1 MFQLS
6 KKRIILIIVVWILLL
21 ASTTGVTWYL
31 YKDNDNRSKQVNN
44 MKPYYNELDYY
55 TFYDENDLKVNKR
68 YIDEERKY
76 QRYEY
81 IEISGLRNKKL
92 QNKIN
97 KELYD
102 TVKEGSN
109 NNATSIHSRLYLNA
123 FNILSVMIETYYDDK
138 DITKEFYNYDLNTGD
153 YIKFD
158 DLFTNTSNIFSIVYD
173 GCYNKLSTDISFSL
187 LSLNKQ
193 IQAAK
198 IYNENGAVS
207 QYYVNKSLDELEQ
220 EKKSYEEKMTNIEN
234 LSIEYSKQVM
244 DISEKNFLI
253 TNYGIILYDEDNKE
267 ITIRARNNME
277 YMAYYEKYMN
287 NKNLYEKDN
296 VGLNNLFL
304 SGNNN
309 AYLTYNRVEK
319 VKDYALIDFEKWD
332 IDVNDNEINY
342 IDKKINEYKNKLDK
356 NLFSY
361 ININSNYNSYS
372 DSNIDSLYGN
382 IILCTMSKDY
392 YNSVYYKKLF
402 LIKENTMYSYN
413 NYYKD
418 DNIKCNN
425 QNVGVIYVNDML
437 YDKVEDIFKDDFDYQ
452 GYLIAEYYKSIKE
465 LYDEGKLDE
474 LKSKFN
480 FGFTGYAAI
489 YIDYLDNNS
498 DTYSEV
504 DVTVSIDKVPKEY
517 LKIDISLS

>member
-6 KKRIILIIVVWILLL
+6 KKRIFIIIVVWIFLLVI
-21 ASTTGVTWYL
+21 TGGVTWYL
-31 YKDNDNRSKQVNN
+31 NKNNNEKTKQVDNI
-44 MKPYYNELDYY
+44 KPYYNKLDYY
-55 TFYDENDLKVNKR
+55 TFYDENDLKIEKK
-68 YIDEERKY
+68 YINQKKEY
-76 QRYEY
+76 QRYEC
-81 IEISGLRNKKL
+81 IEISGLKNKKIE
-92 QNKIN
+92 NKIN

-102 TVKEGSN
+102 TVKEAID
-109 NNATSIHSRLYLNA
+109 NNATSVHSRLYLNA
-123 FNILSVMIETYYDDK
+123 FNILSIMVDSYYEGK
-138 DITKEFYNYDLNTGD
+138 DAVKNFYNYDLNTGD

-158 DLFTNTSNIFSIVYD
+158 NLFTNTANVFSIIYS

-220 EKKSYEEKMTNIEN
+220 EKNNYEEQMANIEN
-234 LSIEYSKQVM
+234 LAIQYSKEVM

-253 TNYGIILYDEDNKE
+253 TNYGIILYDNDNKE
-267 ITIRARNNME
+267 ITIRARDNME
-277 YMAYYEKYMN
+277 YMAYYEKYVN
-287 NKNLYEKDN
+287 NKNIYEKDN

-332 IDVNDNEINY
+332 IDAYDNEISY
-342 IDKKINEYKNKLDK
+342 IDNKINEYKNKLDK
-356 NLFSY
+356 DLFSY
-361 ININSNYNSYS
+361 ININSDYNTHN
-372 DSNIDSLYGN
+372 DSKVDSLHGD
-382 IILCTMSKDY
+382 IVLCTMSKDY
-392 YNSVYYKKLF
+392 YNSVYHKKLF

-418 DNIKCNN
+418 DNIKCSIETI
-425 QNVGVIYVNDML
+425 GVIYVDDIL

-452 GYLIAEYYKSIKE
+452 GYLIAKYYENKEE
-465 LYDEGKLDE
+465 LYDEGKLDN
-474 LKSKFN
+474 LKSKFK
-480 FGFTGYAAI
+480 FGFTGYGAI
-489 YIDYLDNNS
+489 YIDYLDNNKEP
-498 DTYSEV
+498 YNEV
-504 DVTVSIDKVPKEY
+504 DVTVGIDRIPKEY
-517 LKIDISLS
+517 LKIDIS

>member
-6 KKRIILIIVVWILLL
+6 KKRIFIIIVVWIFLLVI
-21 ASTTGVTWYL
+21 TGGVTWYL
-31 YKDNDNRSKQVNN
+31 NKNNNEKTKQVDDI
-44 MKPYYNELDYY
+44 KPYYNKLDYY
-55 TFYDENDLKVNKR
+55 TFYDENDLKIEKK
-68 YIDEERKY
+68 YINQKKEY
-76 QRYEY
+76 QRYEC
-81 IEISGLRNKKL
+81 IEISGLKNKKIE
-92 QNKIN
+92 NKIN

-102 TVKEGSN
+102 TVKEAID
-109 NNATSIHSRLYLNA
+109 NNATSVHSRLYLNA
-123 FNILSVMIETYYDDK
+123 FNILSIMVDSYYEGK
-138 DITKEFYNYDLNTGD
+138 DAVKKFYNYDLNTGD

-158 DLFTNTSNIFSIVYD
+158 NLFTNTANVFSIIYS

-207 QYYVNKSLDELEQ
+207 QHYVNKSLDELEQ
-220 EKKSYEEKMTNIEN
+220 EKNNYEEQMANIEN
-234 LSIEYSKQVM
+234 LSIKYSKEVM

-253 TNYGIILYDEDNKE
+253 TNYGIILYDNDNKE
-267 ITIRARNNME
+267 ITIRARDNME
-277 YMAYYEKYMN
+277 YMAYYEKYVN
-287 NKNLYEKDN
+287 NKNIYEKDN

-332 IDVNDNEINY
+332 IDAYDNEISY
-342 IDKKINEYKNKLDK
+342 IDNKINEYKNKLDK
-356 NLFSY
+356 DLFSY
-361 ININSNYNSYS
+361 INISSDYNTHN
-372 DSNIDSLYGN
+372 DSKVDSLHGD
-382 IILCTMSKDY
+382 IVLCTMSKDY

-418 DNIKCNN
+418 DNIKCSNETI
-425 QNVGVIYVNDML
+425 GVIYVDDIL

-452 GYLIAEYYKSIKE
+452 GYLIAEYYKEKNE
-465 LYDEGKLDE
+465 LYDEGKLND
-474 LKSKFN
+474 LKNKFK
-480 FGFTGYAAI
+480 FGFTSYAAI
-489 YIDYLDNNS
+489 YIDYLDNN
-498 DTYSEV
+498 TEPYSGV
-504 DVTVSIDKVPKEY
+504 DMTINIDKIPKEY
-517 LKIDISLS
+517 LKIDLS